1 MYTCK
6 TCGQTYSDP
15 VKFCGK
21 CGGDQFEAQQQGGYQ
36 QPAYGASYSNPA
48 PAPSYSYAAPA
59 PATASKAPAIVGM
72 IFGIITLIL
81 AFVCI
86 GFASEYSELADR
98 AYSYYYY
105 YGPSKS
111 AIREA
116 GYGALGV
123 LSIFTVPSLI
133 VGLVMSFKQSGIK
146 AMSIVGR
153 ITSFVGL
160 GLYIISFII
169 IASI

>member
-1 MYTCK
+1 MYICK

-21 CGGDQFEAQQQGGYQ
+21 CGSDSFESQQQ
-36 QPAYGASYSNPA
+36 AYNAAYSNPA
-48 PAPSYSYAAPA
+48 PTPSYTYAAPA

-81 AFVCI
+81 AFICI
-86 GFASEYSELADR
+86 GFASEYADE
-98 AYSYYYY
+98 AKHIYSYYSYYYR
-105 YGPSKS
+105 PSKA

-116 GYGALGV
+116 GFGALGV
-123 LSIFTVPSLI
+123 LSIFTIPSLI

-146 AMSIVGR
+146 AMSIVGKV
-153 ITSFVGL
+153 TSFVGL
-160 GLYIISFII
+160 GLYLISFII

>member
-15 VKFCGK
+15 VRFCGK
-21 CGGDQFEAQQQGGYQ
+21 CGGDSFETQQDGYQ
-36 QPAYGASYSNPA
+36 QPAYDASYSTPT
-48 PAPSYSYAAPA
+48 PSYSYAAPA
-59 PATASKAPAIVGM
+59 PASVSKAPSIVGM
-72 IFGIITLIL
+72 IFGVITLIL
-81 AFVCI
+81 AFICI
-86 GFASEYSELADR
+86 GFAAEYADLADR

-116 GYGALGV
+116 AYASLGI

-133 VGLVMSFKQSGIK
+133 VGLVMSFKQAGIK

-153 ITSFVGL
+153 VTSFVGL
-160 GLYIISFII
+160 GLYLISFII